1 MKTLIASLLALFAA
15 GATPL
20 LAETAARMPENCPLT
35 GATGSA
41 SAECQALRADYTD
54 KVQTCL
60 ALRRV
65 AAEERIGRSSA
76 GNSHS
81 ARASYM
87 ACASEVRL
95 TLGLAAK

>member
-1 MKTLIASLLALFAA
+1 MKTLLASLLALYAA

-20 LAETAARMPENCPLT
+20 LAETAAQMPENCPLT
-35 GATGSA
+35 GTTGAA
-41 SAECQALRADYTD
+41 STECQALRADYTD

-60 ALRRV
+60 MLRRV
-65 AAEERIGRSSA
+65 AAQERTGRSSA

-87 ACASEVRL
+87 ACASEVRM

>member
-1 MKTLIASLLALFAA
+1 MKTLLASLLALFAA

-20 LAETAARMPENCPLT
+20 PAETAAQMPENCPLT
-35 GATGSA
+35 GATGSTPA
-41 SAECQALRADYTD
+41 KCQALRADNTE

-65 AAEERIGRSSA
+65 AAEERIGRSSVVN
-76 GNSHS
+76 GHS

-87 ACASEVRL
+87 ACASEVRM